1 MNNIFLEQISKTGN
15 LDSILIL
22 RQYKL
27 DLMARLMELESVN
40 PRVRQDQ
47 ISKDLVCSSCI

>member
-1 MNNIFLEQISKTGN
+1 MNNTFSFEQKSETGN

-27 DLMARLMELESVN
+27 DLIARFMEIEPIN
-40 PRVRQDQ
+40 PKLRQNE
-47 ISKDLVCSSCI
+47 IEKE